1 MIIGA
6 SIGSFNSVSFYNLF
20 LEANLIRDT
29 LTGPYSLHEDSIQS
43 RSRKHQNSF
52 SDLLDLFP
60 LPPADI
66 PPLHPVI
73 NGDVIPVEKIPLAPA
88 EICPSPTIS
97 EEEELAVSSSSGS
110 TSTSSTDLSISISVS
125 ISASNETADSS
136 IHKTLEISC
145 TSSIFKVLSSGV
157 DVKDKNIPRLSLI
170 QNPEILLLPAIDV
183 RNPSAHSS
191 HYAVGPKSFCA
202 FTKKDLPETYYDVFD
217 SPEQAD
223 LQKGDISGDMLSK
236 ERQEV
241 DTPTFISEYFIS
253 QGDISR
259 ALLSE
264 ERKKVDTP
272 DSILEDHISRGKRYQ
287 ADPQSLED
295 SLAPIP
301 NFEKS
306 SYRSMGEHMSA
317 RVPVQ
322 VVPAEPTK
330 WVRPYVAPLRIVKKK
345 VQPSGAPLELLVTRR
360 PPSGNWEQA
369 MDDVLQAFRDAEL
382 EDSDFSG
389 LFSGDDSFLTQSS
402 EINSPRDDRGYLDN
416 PGDDCE
422 GQLEES
428 FYSIDGSL
436 SMVIAPPDLVVR
448 KVEDHA
454 NVCLSSE
461 RAVSRLVMMEVE
473 DKLNKVNVP
482 KPRLCDFEGCED
494 SYSWTAATYV
504 DDDEDNYSQEDDQW
518 SERLDLNEYAS

>member
-1 MIIGA
+1 M
-6 SIGSFNSVSFYNLF
+6 
-20 LEANLIRDT
+20 
-29 LTGPYSLHEDSIQS
+29 QS
-43 RSRKHQNSF
+43 MSRKHQDSF

-60 LPPADI
+60 LPPAYI

-73 NGDVIPVEKIPLAPA
+73 NGDVISQAFEKTPLTSPQSAYAPPLHRLCNGDVFPQTVEKTPLAPA

-97 EEEELAVSSSSGS
+97 EEELAVSSSSGS
-110 TSTSSTDLSISISVS
+110 TSTLSADSSISISIS
-125 ISASNETADSS
+125 ISTSNETADSS

-145 TSSIFKVLSSGV
+145 SSAIFKVLSSGI
-157 DVKDKNIPRLSLI
+157 DVKDKNISRLTLI

-183 RNPSAHSS
+183 RNPSAHSRCS
-191 HYAVGPKSFCA
+191 VGPKSFCA
-202 FTKKDLPETYYDVFD
+202 FTKKDLPETYHDVVD

-223 LQKGDISGDMLSK
+223 LQKGDISRDTLSK

-241 DTPTFISEYFIS
+241 DTPPFISEDFIS
-253 QGDISR
+253 QGYISR

-264 ERKKVDTP
+264 ERKEVDTP
-272 DSILEDHISRGKRYQ
+272 AFTLEDHISRGKKYQ
-287 ADPQSLED
+287 ANPPQSLED

-301 NFEKS
+301 NFENS
-306 SYRSMGEHMSA
+306 SYRSLDEHMSVRA
-317 RVPVQ
+317 PVQ
-322 VVPAEPTK
+322 VVPAEPTE

-345 VQPSGAPLELLVTRR
+345 VQPAAVPLEPLVARR
-360 PPSGNWEQA
+360 PPSANWEQA

-416 PGDDCE
+416 HGDECE
-422 GQLEES
+422 ARLEES
-428 FYSIDGSL
+428 FYSIDESL
-436 SMVIAPPDLVVR
+436 SMVTAPPDLVVL
-448 KVEDHA
+448 KVENHA
-454 NVCLSSE
+454 NVCFSPE
-461 RAVSRLVMMEVE
+461 RAVSRLVMEVV

-482 KPRLCDFEGCED
+482 DPRLCDCEGCED
-494 SYSWTAATYV
+494 SHSWTATM
-504 DDDEDNYSQEDDQW
+504 DEDEDEDNHSQEDDQW